1 MTWHASPSLLRGYRT
16 KDPTLRADA
25 VWAVEVHLETCA
37 DCRAGLAA
45 EVGPDPLL
53 DQVWAALDLDHEPA
67 PAPRRRWRW
76 LATWATPAMV
86 PWLATTALVTV
97 IAFLADLVGS
107 TSVSLALLL
116 APITPV
122 AGVAAAWARGIDP
135 AHEIVAATPRAG
147 LYLILRRTLAVLVV
161 LIPLLALTTWT
172 SPVRWLL
179 PCLVFTVA
187 TLALGGFVGVR
198 RAAAGLLAAW
208 SVFVVAP
215 SLLIASP
222 PAVLEPSA
230 LVGWAAALLLCATV
244 VRLRADVYM
253 RLDR

>member
-1 MTWHASPSLLRGYRT
+1 MTWHASPGLLRGYAT
-16 KDPTLRADA
+16 GDPTLRADA

-53 DQVWAALDLDHEPA
+53 DQVWAGLDLDHEPA
-67 PAPRRRWRW
+67 PAPRRRRW
-76 LATWATPAMV
+76 LVTWATPAMV
-86 PWLATTALVTV
+86 PWLAATALVTV
-97 IAFLADLVGS
+97 VAFLADLIGP
-107 TSVSLALLL
+107 TNVSLALLF

-122 AGVAAAWARGIDP
+122 AGVAAAWARGLDP

-198 RAAAGLLAAW
+198 RAAIGLLAGW
-208 SVFVVAP
+208 SAFVVAP
-215 SLLIASP
+215 SLLTARP
-222 PAVLEPSA
+222 PAVLEPTA
-230 LVGWAAALLLCATV
+230 LVGWAAALLACAAV
-244 VRLRADVYM
+244 LRLRADVYM
-253 RLDR
+253 RLDSR